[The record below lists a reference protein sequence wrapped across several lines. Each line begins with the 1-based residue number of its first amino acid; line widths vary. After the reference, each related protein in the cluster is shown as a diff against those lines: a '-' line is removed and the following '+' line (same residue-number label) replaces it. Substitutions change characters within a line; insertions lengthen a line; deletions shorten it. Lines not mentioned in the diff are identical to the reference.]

1 MTEHV
6 FDRGAIV
13 VRMTTAVRID
23 DEVVQPR
30 GQVSAAALKAWDQY
44 LGRCDDL
51 KATAGVLNTAHAHL
65 VEVAVSCLE
74 EGDHVGPGLHSFP
87 QFLAWQTGVSTA
99 TAKAVDWV
107 ARRVG
112 ELPSLWAALRAG
124 EISLDQAAVVAKFAP
139 PELDASA
146 TQLARVATVSQ
157 LKTLLRPFGPD
168 QKKGPGR
175 RSHVSVNDLDD
186 GCARIVGDLDA
197 DQAALVRKALDA
209 MREDLFRQRR
219 ADAKAAAE
227 ETGGLPDEVEAP
239 TGAEA
244 LAALAETALAAQEA
258 EHPGSERYLISYH
271 LQARADGKLLLL
283 DDRSVPV
290 PEYERRRVLCD
301 HRFETILHDH
311 NATPLSVGRAT
322 RHIGRKLRRAILHR
336 HRHSCAV
343 PGCDTRH
350 GLEIHHI
357 VHWEDGGATDTA
369 NLVALCRHHHR
380 AHHQD
385 LLHIE
390 GNADL
395 PHDADGALHIGPPG
409 RPLPP
414 VGTPTPP
421 DLRPVPD
428 RPTLAPV
435 GGPDLLDRLR
445 DALEDHT
452 GLRAPARASTPTGE
466 RLDRRT
472 AHLEP
477 PPPPR
482 PTPPR
487 TKSTATAEASVE
499 PLTEAGTS
507 AAAKLAAQPDRS
519 STNPTDPAA
528 EPPPSDTAP
537 PAGSDPDGRDAD
549 RQLPPAGHDSP
560 DGPPDAHGPPAA

>member
-1 MTEHV
+1 VYLDVLWVLTEHV

-13 VRMTTAVRID
+13 VGMTTAVRID

-30 GQVSAAALKAWDQY
+30 GQVSAAALKSWERY

-99 TAKAVDWV
+99 TAKAVDGV

-124 EISLDQAAVVAKFAP
+124 EISLDQAAVVAKYAP
-139 PELDASA
+139 PELDVSA

-175 RSHVSVNDLDD
+175 GSHVSVNDLDD

-197 DQAALVRKALDA
+197 DQAALVRKALAA

-219 ADAKAAAE
+219 ADAKAAAA
-227 ETGGLPDEVEAP
+227 ETGEPVGDVEAP

-357 VHWEDGGATDTA
+357 VHWEDGGPTDTS

-380 AHHQD
+380 AHHQE

-395 PHDADGALHIGPPG
+395 PADAEGALQVGPPG
-409 RPLPP
+409 RPLPS

-428 RPTLAPV
+428 RPTLVPV
-435 GGPDLLDRLR
+435 GGPHLLDRLR

-452 GLRAPARASTPTGE
+452 GLRAPAKASTPTGE

-472 AHLEP
+472 ALLEP

-482 PTPPR
+482 PAP
-487 TKSTATAEASVE
+487 TKPTAEAD
-499 PLTEAGTS
+499 PDT
-507 AAAKLAAQPDRS
+507 QPGDHQ
-519 STNPTDPAA
+519 
-528 EPPPSDTAP
+528 PPPSGP
-537 PAGSDPDGRDAD
+537 
-549 RQLPPAGHDSP
+549 DSP

>member
-1 MTEHV
+1 VYLDVSWVATEHV

-13 VRMTTAVRID
+13 VGMTTAVRID

-30 GQVSAAALKAWDQY
+30 GQVSASALKAWDQY

-74 EGDHVGPGLHSFP
+74 EGDHLGPGLHSFP

-99 TAKAVDWV
+99 TAKAVDGV

-124 EISLDQAAVVAKFAP
+124 EISLDQAAVVAKYAP
-139 PELDASA
+139 PELDGSA

-175 RSHVSVNDLDD
+175 GSHVSVNDLDD

-197 DQAALVRKALDA
+197 DEAALVRKALDA

-227 ETGGLPDEVEAP
+227 ETGDPLREVEAP

-244 LAALAETALAAQEA
+244 LAALAETALRAQEA

-336 HRHSCAV
+336 HRHTCAV

-357 VHWEDGGATDTA
+357 VHWEDGGPTDTPNLTSPRA
-369 NLVALCRHHHR
+369 ALYPMPHISGVRGHVRQGGRRPTTLTRHHLVRLSSLLHQCGSTRISKWSMLPSPSSLRIDTTETVRSVSTETAVTCVLVASS
-380 AHHQD
+380 
-385 LLHIE
+385 
-390 GNADL
+390 
-395 PHDADGALHIGPPG
+395 
-409 RPLPP
+409 
-414 VGTPTPP
+414 
-421 DLRPVPD
+421 
-428 RPTLAPV
+428 
-435 GGPDLLDRLR
+435 
-445 DALEDHT
+445 
-452 GLRAPARASTPTGE
+452 PAGSCGVLFASSAGVA
-466 RLDRRT
+466 RRT
-472 AHLEP
+472 AHC
-477 PPPPR
+477 
-482 PTPPR
+482 
-487 TKSTATAEASVE
+487 SAT
-499 PLTEAGTS
+499 
-507 AAAKLAAQPDRS
+507 S
-519 STNPTDPAA
+519 S
-528 EPPPSDTAP
+528 
-537 PAGSDPDGRDAD
+537 
-549 RQLPPAGHDSP
+549 
-560 DGPPDAHGPPAA
+560 